1 MYILYYYLT
10 AADLE
15 DIFPKIYDSNIS
27 EQLQKTYFPM
37 YYSTIGEQLQTAY
50 FPKCMIV
57 LVVNS
62 SWGRISQTMIVTIN

>member
-27 EQLQKTYFPM
+27 EQLQKTYFPQC
-37 YYSTIGEQLQTAY
+37 T
-50 FPKCMIV
+50 IV
-57 LVVNS
+57 LLVNS
-62 SWGRISQTMIVTIN
+62 CRRHIFQNV